1 MGRRCGRGRGPVVP
15 WVIAAFGA
23 GVFLALFCSLKLV
36 AVLAAA
42 LLVLAGAAAGCGRK
56 GW

>member
-15 WVIAAFGA
+15 WLIAAFGA

-42 LLVLAGAAAGCGRK
+42 LLVLAGAAAGRGRK